1 MTFKPD
7 KLSKDAISAVKQI
20 IGYRSTPMEDRP
32 QVEDMFQTSF
42 GKTLGSQVGEILD
55 FAKRGQILLIILPLT
70 KIMEKLQRFIQDG
83 SYLRAVESSLSPKDI
98 DKMKA
103 FEVVMQDVDVGD
115 TVDTVEE
122 VIDQDDEL
130 WYLSLITFTVYAYV
144 DVYSKSLI
152 KSVTSNPLL
161 MQKLETYL
169 EREALQNKDDKERK
183 YVTSVTDLSQY
194 GVSRRLQTIERGL
207 SIDRI
212 LSEVTNPD
220 VLSIIRRSFIKIKE
234 TRNKIAHRDPKLK
247 RDDYTYEMFED
258 ISNAVEE
265 LDFTFNEIEETLGF
279 LKPIFGTIEDLGK
292 QTMDRIK
299 RTMNI
304 AYMTMLYPALI
315 DVVVHDLMED

>member
-1 MTFKPD
+1 
-7 KLSKDAISAVKQI
+7 
-20 IGYRSTPMEDRP
+20 MEDRP

-70 KIMEKLQRFIQDG
+70 KIIEKLQRFIQDG

-115 TVDTVEE
+115 TVETVEE

-130 WYLSLITFTVYAYV
+130 WYLSLITFTVYTYV
-144 DVYSKSLI
+144 DIYSESLI
-152 KSVTSNPLL
+152 KSLTSNPLL
-161 MQKLETYL
+161 KQKLETYL
-169 EREALQNKDDKERK
+169 EREALQNKDDIEKK
-183 YVTSVTDLSQY
+183 YVTSAADVSQY
-194 GVSRRLQTIERGL
+194 SVSRRLQTIERGL
-207 SIDRI
+207 SIDQI
-212 LSEVTNPD
+212 LSEVANPD
-220 VLSIIRRSFIKIKE
+220 VLGIIRRSLIKIKE
-234 TRNKIAHRDPKLK
+234 TRHTIAHRDPKLK

-304 AYMTMLYPALI
+304 AYMTVLYPALI